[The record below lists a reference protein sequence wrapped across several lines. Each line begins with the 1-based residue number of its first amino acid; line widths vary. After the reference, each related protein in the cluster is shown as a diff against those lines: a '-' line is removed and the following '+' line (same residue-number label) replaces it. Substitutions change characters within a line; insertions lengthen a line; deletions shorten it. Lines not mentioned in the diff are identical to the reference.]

1 MSPTACLTHKESQYS
16 LLSPIS
22 GHKCLSFIQS
32 ITRSLICWCPLGLAL
47 CWVEKTHWLI
57 TLIPGPPH
65 EAPWLE
71 ELSFSC
77 CLTTRPLR
85 GILILQF
92 WPCHWA
98 PQRSLNCL
106 PLTPFLWPTM
116 TFPCWGWRELW
127 ECDICSSTPHASP
140 QGRQRRVPPRHYSQL
155 CPCTAS
161 LHPYHSGSEW
171 FMTLSYRWN
180 RTRPAVAA
188 SKWQSRDSNPDR
200 QTSGSGC
207 SNPKLRRSPAQS
219 LPPEARF

>member
-22 GHKCLSFIQS
+22 GHRCLSFIQS

-77 CLTTRPLR
+77 CLTTRPFR

-98 PQRSLNCL
+98 SQRSLNCL

-127 ECDICSSTPHASP
+127 ECDICSSLWAKSCARHSPCITSRQAAQGATPTLFPA
-140 QGRQRRVPPRHYSQL
+140 L
-155 CPCTAS
+155 S
-161 LHPYHSGSEW
+161 LHR
-171 FMTLSYRWN
+171 L
-180 RTRPAVAA
+180 A
-188 SKWQSRDSNPDR
+188 S
-200 QTSGSGC
+200 
-207 SNPKLRRSPAQS
+207 S
-219 LPPEARF
+219 LPLWLWVIYDPFIQMKQKPTRSRS